1 MSSSLRAAAGSF
13 PHTRGTLR
21 CRLYGAPGR
30 RFIPAYAG
38 NARWQGSHHRHRP
51 VHPRMRGERSKKPRT
66 FWRHFGSSPHTRGTR
81 LSTFERISR
90 LRFIPA
96 YAGNATSGTRTAR
109 ATTVHPR
116 MRGERT
122 PRHPCDTHGHRF
134 IPACAGNAA
143 HHWPWPSFLPVHPR
157 MRGERQ
163 LLPTVKPSATGSS
176 PHARGTLVHIDLVG
190 LQRRFIPACAGNAT
204 HGVCRNE
211 AMPVHPRMRGERFT
225 EMGCFTPRSGSS
237 PHARGTPMLTW
248 VAALLLRF
256 IPACAGNALP
266 VSY

>member
-1 MSSSLRAAAGSF
+1 MRTYSGSS
-13 PHTRGTLR
+13 PHARGTLGDVIQ
-21 CRLYGAPGR
+21 LAGGR

-38 NARWQGSHHRHRP
+38 NAALSALRRSWAA
-51 VHPRMRGERSKKPRT
+51 VHPCIRGERTVARKSSPPQA
-66 FWRHFGSSPHTRGTR
+66 GSSPHARGT
-81 LSTFERISR
+81 LEEAPDLLAP

>member
-116 MRGERT
+116 MRGERSHVS
-122 PRHPCDTHGHRF
+122 RQPCSISGSSPHARGTHHAIAHEAVVIRF
-134 IPACAGNAA
+134 IPACAGNAI
-143 HHWPWPSFLPVHPR
+143 PV
-157 MRGERQ
+157 Q
-163 LLPTVKPSATGSS
+163 
-176 PHARGTLVHIDLVG
+176 
-190 LQRRFIPACAGNAT
+190 
-204 HGVCRNE
+204 
-211 AMPVHPRMRGERFT
+211 
-225 EMGCFTPRSGSS
+225 SGYG
-237 PHARGTPMLTW
+237 P
-248 VAALLLRF
+248 
-256 IPACAGNALP
+256 
-266 VSY
+266 

>member
-1 MSSSLRAAAGSF
+1 MRRERART
-13 PHTRGTLR
+13 P
-21 CRLYGAPGR
+21 GACS
-30 RFIPAYAG
+30 
-38 NARWQGSHHRHRP
+38 W
-51 VHPRMRGERSKKPRT
+51 RS
-66 FWRHFGSSPHTRGTR
+66 GSSPHARGTLPR
-81 LSTFERISR
+81 LAPTLQH

-96 YAGNATSGTRTAR
+96 CAGNASCDSPRSCR
-109 ATTVHPR
+109 NTVHPR
-116 MRGERT
+116 MRGER
-122 PRHPCDTHGHRF
+122 HPCSIRVR
-134 IPACAGNAA
+134 PLA
-143 HHWPWPSFLPVHPR
+143 
-157 MRGERQ
+157 
-163 LLPTVKPSATGSS
+163 GSS